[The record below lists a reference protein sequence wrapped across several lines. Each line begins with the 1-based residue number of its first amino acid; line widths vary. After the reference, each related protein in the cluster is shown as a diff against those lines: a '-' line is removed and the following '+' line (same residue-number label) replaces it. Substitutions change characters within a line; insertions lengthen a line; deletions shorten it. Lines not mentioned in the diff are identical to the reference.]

1 MPQSWAA
8 ADRLGVWRGR
18 LLRAVWSQVHQGL
31 PGRDGQVGWETEVPA
46 ALGLASPLG
55 VHPGHRAAWGQ
66 GCCRGSGLAPGT
78 CSFRCRPV
86 PPKPSQICGTP
97 EQDLGRILGPFLRS
111 QETSLQALSTQQVLG
126 NYMRPWAQRAGFAVA
141 TWAWAADPGVITHPL
156 TGLRRRMET
165 WSHQEGVCAAAL
177 GWLGVYGSFGLE
189 PQLLQAVLLGRAK
202 ERQLD
207 SAQLLSQTQLS
218 CS

>member
-1 MPQSWAA
+1 MHSWTF
-8 ADRLGVWRGR
+8 
-18 LLRAVWSQVHQGL
+18 SQVPRNRLAGPLHSAGAGKLHEAQG
-31 PGRDGQVGWETEVPA
+31 TE
-46 ALGLASPLG
+46 S
-55 VHPGHRAAWGQ
+55 R
-66 GCCRGSGLAPGT
+66 
-78 CSFRCRPV
+78 
-86 PPKPSQICGTP
+86 
-97 EQDLGRILGPFLRS
+97 
-111 QETSLQALSTQQVLG
+111 
-126 NYMRPWAQRAGFAVA
+126 FAVA

-165 WSHQEGVCAAAL
+165 WSHQEGVRAAAL